1 MATKILSKSFSFS
14 YADSSQN
21 VSVLNSLKSSSGYSP
36 SEVAVDQNNK
46 QFISIAPYAF
56 INTSFDGGAGFNTE
70 IVSIKLEFK
79 AKTTATSSDAKFC
92 FWLGRDSGL
101 TNSANSVYVT
111 NRDELSYY
119 NTLSGWT
126 DSNYTT
132 WTLDFDYYTTS
143 LTPRVV
149 VLYSNTDR
157 SGLQFTSEDFS
168 FGGKG
173 LIIGIGTTN
182 LSGTT
187 AATLTMS
194 NLKLI
199 VDYKS
204 EVGEN
209 YTIQFNGNG
218 NTGGDLPLDF
228 TQGGT
233 STSVIMGNIPD
244 NIPIKTGYVFRGW
257 SSTPSYNQN
266 YRIAYWENGY
276 GGDADSNGVSATTT
290 GSNWT
295 YQDYCTNTGY
305 TGTST
310 TLVLYAQWEAS
321 VTNYTVTFDDNGG
334 TGGPGSITFPSGEG
348 VKIPDTTPTRNGY
361 TFRGWEYSSAGETV
375 RLNPG
380 DIISPKTS
388 ITLYAVWESNITNY
402 TITYNAN
409 GGFNAPSSETTTGS
423 YTIST
428 TQPTRTKYSFLGWST
443 NSSATSPSYYPE
455 DSLTV
460 SSSMT
465 LYAVWQSAI
474 KIELGRTNTAT
485 INFAY
490 QQIWFYFIPSIS
502 SSYIIES
509 SNSSGDPYVVLYD
522 GSGTQLAYN
531 DDSSDNGNN
540 FKLTYTL
547 NAGIKYYIK
556 VHHYSTNNSTS
567 NITFNI
573 TTNSYTIT
581 YNANGGSVSPTSQT
595 VTVGTETITPIAER
609 DKGVTSRTINFHANG
624 GTISKSNQTS
634 SATITYGSDG
644 WYTKAN
650 GGTYRTSNGGSY
662 IPTQS
667 ETLYNHW
674 YIASTGTYSSI
685 TFPTG
690 ERTGYKLIGFS
701 TNSSADPNN
710 FTGYK
715 PGQNVVVSE
724 TNYYAIWKPNSYQF
738 TLGKAEHVNTDESTS
753 SGTKNYGDTI
763 ILRATVDTGYSF
775 GQWTSSNTSLIDNQ
789 TSANTSFPMP
799 AGNITMTP
807 SVTSNQYKIIYDI
820 ETNANPG
827 NSLYSQPSDTIYS
840 YTGRSINIT
849 STEPIQ
855 TGGYTFVGWCRT
867 SNSTSDILKPG
878 DSINQSTSDITL
890 YAVWEKNI
898 EITYDINGGS
908 GSTPTKQSTTI
919 YNKNGAT
926 FSLASNTGFSREG
939 YEFDGWS
946 TTLNDSSTQV
956 LSDTIFKESATLYA
970 LWDIQY
976 YSLTTKIYT
985 NGVESN
991 EGGNSV
997 SISDIESGS
1006 SDGNTYAYG
1015 SVVKLI
1021 ATAVDPYDFESWS
1034 QDGVDKGPGAI
1045 SDKGNK
1051 SIQTFTIT
1059 KDTVIRANFA
1069 TGTISACF
1077 YCYDITSGQPVLTTS
1092 TVKLWIRSKAAT
1104 ELTYDEKVWEQ
1115 KSFSTKMTYNV
1126 PTHIQVLI
1134 ENGEEYEF
1142 NSGTGI
1148 NFDYEIPDQLT
1159 DILIKSEQSF
1169 SIPCKKLKE
1178 ENHIYVNNVLKK
1190 SGHIR
1195 DPYFSQ
1201 YEPIS
1206 SIWIGNKQIMGLSPS
1221 EVYPYTED
1229 SLLIDTLYVN
1239 NTGDFLEKSYQGY
1252 TSIKKI
1258 IIPKNIKTIGANYLS
1273 GCINL
1278 KTVKFLRN
1286 SELTSLGNWAF
1297 AEDSSLLKIYLPDK
1311 LQNIGKGAFQ
1321 NCAAL
1326 QKIVLPA
1333 SISTIQ
1339 QSAFYKCSSLQSL
1352 KLNHTKI
1359 TELPDSVFSSCS
1371 NLKRVF
1377 LPKTLTSIG
1386 SNAFQDCNSLEKIIY
1401 MGTIED
1407 WNKITISTDSTD
1419 SDSATIIQCIDG
1431 ITYTN
1436 LK

>member
-1 MATKILSKSFSFS
+1 MATKILSKTFAFQ
-14 YADSSQN
+14 YANSSQN

-36 SEVAVDQNNK
+36 SEVTADQNNK
-46 QFISIAPYAF
+46 EFISIAPYAF

-310 TLVLYAQWEAS
+310 TLVLYAQWEQN
-321 VTNYTVTFDDNGG
+321 TYTV
-334 TGGPGSITFPSGEG
+334 S
-348 VKIPDTTPTRNGY
+348 
-361 TFRGWEYSSAGETV
+361 
-375 RLNPG
+375 
-380 DIISPKTS
+380 
-388 ITLYAVWESNITNY
+388 
-402 TITYNAN
+402 YNAN
-409 GGFNAPSSETTTGS
+409 GGSGAPSSETTTGS

-443 NSSATSPSYYPE
+443 NSSATSPSYYPG

-460 SSSMT
+460 PSSMT

-474 KIELGRTNTAT
+474 KIELGKTNTAT

-522 GSGTQLAYN
+522 GSGTQLDYN

-573 TTNSYTIT
+573 TANSYTIT

-715 PGQNVVVSE
+715 AGQNVVVSE

-738 TLGKAEHVNTDESTS
+738 TLGAADHINTDGSTE
-753 SGTKNYGDTI
+753 SGTKNYEEQIT
-763 ILRATVDTGYSF
+763 LRATVDTGYSF
-775 GQWTSSNTSLIDNQ
+775 EQWTSSNTSLISNQ

-820 ETNANPG
+820 ETNANSKYTLSNKP
-827 NSLYSQPSDTIYS
+827 LDTIYS
-840 YTGRSINIT
+840 YTGGSITIT
-849 STEPIQ
+849 STKPQ
-855 TGGYTFVGWCRT
+855 QRGGYTFVGWCRT
-867 SNSTSDILKPG
+867 SNSISDILKPG
-878 DSINQSTSDITL
+878 DPINQSTSDITL

-898 EITYDINGGS
+898 EITYDINRGS

-939 YEFDGWS
+939 YEFKGWS

-970 LWDIQY
+970 LWEIQY

-997 SISDIESGS
+997 RVSDIESGS

-1015 SVVKLI
+1015 SVIKLV

-1069 TGTISACF
+1069 TGKISACF
-1077 YCYDITSGQPVLTTS
+1077 YCYDITSGSPELWEKSIPSPVN
-1092 TVKLWIRSKAAT
+1092 LWVRSKAIT
-1104 ELTYDEKVWEQ
+1104 ESDYGDWEQ
-1115 KSFSTKMTYNV
+1115 KSFSTKMTYNDS
-1126 PTHIQVLI
+1126 TRIQVLI
-1134 ENGEEYEF
+1134 ENGKKHEF

-1159 DILIKSEQSF
+1159 DILIESEQSF
-1169 SIPCKKLKE
+1169 SIPCKELKE
-1178 ENHIYVNNVLKK
+1178 ENHIYINNVLKK
-1190 SGHIR
+1190 SGHIK
-1195 DPYFSQ
+1195 DPYFSAN
-1201 YEPIS
+1201 ETIS
-1206 SIWIGNKQIMGLSPS
+1206 SIWIGNKQIMGVSPS

-1239 NTGDFLEKSYQGY
+1239 NQNYFLDKSYQGY

-1258 IIPKNIKTIGANYLS
+1258 IIPKNITTIGANYLS
-1273 GCINL
+1273 NCTNL
-1278 KTVKFLRN
+1278 KTVKFLQN
-1286 SELTSLGNWAF
+1286 SELTSLGNQAF
-1297 AEDSSLLKIYLPDK
+1297 AADNSLSKIYLPDK
-1311 LQNIGKGAFQ
+1311 LQNIGIGAFQ
-1321 NCAAL
+1321 DCTAL

-1333 SISTIQ
+1333 SVSTIQ
-1339 QSAFYKCSSLQSL
+1339 EYAFDNCVNLQSL

-1359 TELPDSVFSSCS
+1359 TELSDSVFAYCS

-1377 LPKTLTSIG
+1377 LPKTLTSI
-1386 SNAFQDCNSLEKIIY
+1386 SSQAFWKCNSLEKIIY

-1407 WNKITISTDSTD
+1407 WNKITISTGN
-1419 SDSATIIQCIDG
+1419 IYLNNVPIQCIDG
-1431 ITYTN
+1431 IIYTN

>member
-1 MATKILSKSFSFS
+1 MATKILSKTFSFY

-36 SEVAVDQNNK
+36 NEVVADQDNR
-46 QFISIAPYAF
+46 QFISIAPALF
-56 INTSFDGGAGFNTE
+56 FNDSLDGGAEFNTE
-70 IVSIKLEFK
+70 IVNIKLEFK
-79 AKTTATSSDAKFC
+79 AKTTETSSNAKFC

-101 TNSANSVYVT
+101 SNSANSVYVT

-132 WTLDFDYYTTS
+132 WTLDFDSYTTS
-143 LTPRVV
+143 LTPRIV

-218 NTGGDLPLDF
+218 NTGGVLPLDF

-244 NIPIKTGYVFRGW
+244 NIPIKTGYIFRGW

-310 TLVLYAQWEAS
+310 TLVLYAQWEQN
-321 VTNYTVTFDDNGG
+321 TYTV
-334 TGGPGSITFPSGEG
+334 S
-348 VKIPDTTPTRNGY
+348 
-361 TFRGWEYSSAGETV
+361 
-375 RLNPG
+375 
-380 DIISPKTS
+380 
-388 ITLYAVWESNITNY
+388 
-402 TITYNAN
+402 YNAN
-409 GGFNAPSSETTTGS
+409 GGSGAPSSETTTGS

-474 KIELGRTNTAT
+474 KIELGKTNTAT
-485 INFAY
+485 INFTY
-490 QQIWFYFIPSIS
+490 QQIWFYFIPNIS

-522 GSGTQLAYN
+522 SNGTQLASN

-540 FKLTYTL
+540 FKLIYTL
-547 NAGIKYYIK
+547 NAGTKYYIK
-556 VHHYSTNNSTS
+556 VYHHSNYTDTA

-573 TTNSYTIT
+573 TANSYTIA

-609 DKGVTSRTINFHANG
+609 DKGVTSRTINFYANG

-674 YIASTGTYSSI
+674 YIASTGTYSPI

-738 TLGKAEHVNTDESTS
+738 TLGGAEHVNTDGSTS
-753 SGTKNYGDTI
+753 SGTKNYEEQIT
-763 ILRATVDTGYSF
+763 LRATVDTGYSF
-775 GQWTSSNTSLIDNQ
+775 GQWTSSNTSLISNQ

-820 ETNANPG
+820 ETNANSKYTLSNKP
-827 NSLYSQPSDTIYS
+827 LDTIYS
-840 YTGRSINIT
+840 YTGGSITIT
-849 STEPIQ
+849 STKPQ
-855 TGGYTFVGWCRT
+855 QRGGYTFVGWCRT

-878 DSINQSTSDITL
+878 EPINQSTSDITL

-926 FSLASNTGFSREG
+926 FSLASNIGFSREG
-939 YEFDGWS
+939 YEFKGWS

-970 LWDIQY
+970 LWEIQY

-991 EGGNSV
+991 ESGNSV
-997 SISDIESGS
+997 SVSDIESGS
-1006 SDGNTYAYG
+1006 SQDNKYAYG
-1015 SVVKLI
+1015 SVIKLI

-1034 QDGVDKGPGAI
+1034 QDGVDKGPGTI
-1045 SDKGNK
+1045 SDNGNK

-1069 TGTISACF
+1069 TGEISACF
-1077 YCYDITSGQPVLTTS
+1077 YCYDITSGQPVSTTS
-1092 TVKLWIRSKAAT
+1092 TVKLWIRSKATT

-1148 NFDYEIPDQLT
+1148 NFDYEIPNQLT
-1159 DILIKSEQSF
+1159 DILITSNQNF

-1190 SGHIR
+1190 SGHIK
-1195 DPYFSQ
+1195 DPYFSAN
-1201 YEPIS
+1201 EPIS

-1221 EVYPYTED
+1221 EIYPYTED

-1239 NTGDFLEKSYQGY
+1239 NQNDFLDKSYQGY

-1258 IIPKNIKTIGANYLS
+1258 IIPKNITTIGANYLS
-1273 GCINL
+1273 SCTNL
-1278 KTVKFLRN
+1278 KTVKFLQN
-1286 SELTSLGNWAF
+1286 SGLTSLGNQAF
-1297 AEDSSLLKIYLPDK
+1297 ASDNHLLKIYLPDK
-1311 LQNIGKGAFQ
+1311 LQNIGEGVFQ
-1321 NCAAL
+1321 GCMAL

-1333 SISTIQ
+1333 SVSTIQ
-1339 QSAFYKCSSLQSL
+1339 KKAFYNCSSLQSL

-1359 TELPDSVFSSCS
+1359 TELPDDVFMFCRD
-1371 NLKRVF
+1371 LKVIF

-1386 SNAFQDCNSLEKIIY
+1386 QGAFDQCHSLEKIIY

-1407 WNKITISTDSTD
+1407 WNKITISPGNIYLNR
-1419 SDSATIIQCIDG
+1419 ATIQCIDG
-1431 ITYTN
+1431 VTHTN

>member
-1 MATKILSKSFSFS
+1 MAITYTITFDAKGGTGAPDPITF
-14 YADSSQN
+14 
-21 VSVLNSLKSSSGYSP
+21 SSGSGAEIPYTTPTKDGYTFLGWDVYSSGDMVYLHP
-36 SEVAVDQNNK
+36 GDTYAADADQTLYAVWSSTADG
-46 QFISIAPYAF
+46 S
-56 INTSFDGGAGFNTE
+56 SFDKAIPISLDTE
-70 IVSIKLEFK
+70 VNVEMPNGVADLYYKFTPPEDGYYIFESYNNGSVDPHISLYN
-79 AKTTATSSDAKFC
+79 SSDTNNAIGSNDDIDGSNNRNFK
-92 FWLGRDSGL
+92 LTQSLTSGTIYYL
-101 TNSANSVYVT
+101 KIHRYAPAAGTFNFSVT
-111 NRDELSYY
+111 KE
-119 NTLSGWT
+119 NT
-126 DSNYTT
+126 
-132 WTLDFDYYTTS
+132 YYTIKF
-143 LTPRVV
+143 
-149 VLYSNTDR
+149 D
-157 SGLQFTSEDFS
+157 
-168 FGGKG
+168 
-173 LIIGIGTTN
+173 
-182 LSGTT
+182 
-187 AATLTMS
+187 
-194 NLKLI
+194 
-199 VDYKS
+199 
-204 EVGEN
+204 
-209 YTIQFNGNG
+209 GNG
-218 NTGGDLPLDF
+218 ADAGSSIPDSITKE
-228 TQGGT
+228 GT
-233 STSVIMGNIPD
+233 STSVIMGDISSVVPT
-244 NIPIKTGYVFRGW
+244 KTGYIFRGW
-257 SSTPSYNQN
+257 SSTQEYNKD
-266 YRIAYWENGY
+266 YRIAYDSVSV
-276 GGDADSNGVSATTT
+276 GGADSNDVLATTT
-290 GSNWT
+290 QSTWT

-310 TLVLYAQWEAS
+310 TLVLYAQWEAN
-321 VTNYTVTFDDNGG
+321 V
-334 TGGPGSITFPSGEG
+334 
-348 VKIPDTTPTRNGY
+348 
-361 TFRGWEYSSAGETV
+361 
-375 RLNPG
+375 
-380 DIISPKTS
+380 
-388 ITLYAVWESNITNY
+388 TNY

-409 GGFNAPSSETTTGS
+409 GGSDAPSSETTTGS

-443 NSSATSPSYYPE
+443 NSSATSPSYYPG

-485 INFAY
+485 INFVG
-490 QQIWFYFIPSIS
+490 QQIWFYFTPSEGG
-502 SSYIIES
+502 SYTIES
-509 SNSSGDPYVVLYD
+509 SNSQGDPYVVLYNTNGD
-522 GSGTQLAYN
+522 QLAQN

-540 FKLTYTL
+540 FKLIYTL
-547 NAGIKYYIK
+547 NAGTKYYIK
-556 VHHYSTNNSTS
+556 VYHHSNYTDTA

-573 TTNSYTIT
+573 TANSYTIT

-595 VTVGTETITPIAER
+595 VAVGTETITPIAER

-715 PGQNVVVSE
+715 AGQNVVVSE

-738 TLGKAEHVNTDESTS
+738 TLGAADHINTDGSTE
-753 SGTKNYGDTI
+753 SGTKNYKDTI

-775 GQWTSSNTSLIDNQ
+775 GQWTSSNPSLIDNQ
-789 TSANTSFPMP
+789 TSANTSFSMP

-820 ETNANPG
+820 ETNANSKYTLSNKP
-827 NSLYSQPSDTIYS
+827 LDTIYS
-840 YTGRSINIT
+840 YTGGSITIT
-849 STEPIQ
+849 STKPQ
-855 TGGYTFVGWCRT
+855 QRGGYTFVGWCRT

-878 DSINQSTSDITL
+878 EPINQSTSDITL

-946 TTLNDSSTQV
+946 TTLNDSSTGV
-956 LSDTIFKESATLYA
+956 LSDTIFKESAILYA

-991 EGGNSV
+991 ESGNSV
-997 SISDIESGS
+997 RVSDIESGS
-1006 SDGNTYAYG
+1006 SQDNKYAYG
-1015 SVVKLI
+1015 SVIKLI
-1021 ATAVDPYDFESWS
+1021 AIAVDPYDFESWS

-1069 TGTISACF
+1069 TGKISACF

-1169 SIPCKKLKE
+1169 SIPCKKLKK
-1178 ENHIYVNNVLKK
+1178 ENHIYINNVKK
-1190 SGHIR
+1190 TSGHIR

-1273 GCINL
+1273 GCTNL
-1278 KTVKFLRN
+1278 KTVKFLQN
-1286 SELTSLGNWAF
+1286 SELTSLGNQAF
-1297 AEDSSLLKIYLPDK
+1297 AADISLSKIYLPDK
-1311 LQNIGKGAFQ
+1311 LQNIGIGAFQ
-1321 NCAAL
+1321 DCTAL

-1333 SISTIQ
+1333 SVSTIQ
-1339 QSAFYKCSSLQSL
+1339 EYAFDNCVNLQSL

-1359 TELPDSVFSSCS
+1359 TELPDSVFAYCS

-1377 LPKTLTSIG
+1377 LPKTLTSI
-1386 SNAFQDCNSLEKIIY
+1386 SSQAFWKCNSLEKIIY

-1407 WNKITISTDSTD
+1407 WNKITISTGNISLNGVP
-1419 SDSATIIQCIDG
+1419 IQCIDG
-1431 ITYTN
+1431 IIYIN
-1436 LK
+1436 LE

>member
-1 MATKILSKSFSFS
+1 MAITYTITFDAKGGTGAPDPITF
-14 YADSSQN
+14 
-21 VSVLNSLKSSSGYSP
+21 SSGSGAEIPPTTPTKDGYTFLGWDVYSSGDMVYLHP
-36 SEVAVDQNNK
+36 GDTYAADADQTLYAV
-46 QFISIAPYAF
+46 
-56 INTSFDGGAGFNTE
+56 
-70 IVSIKLEFK
+70 
-79 AKTTATSSDAKFC
+79 
-92 FWLGRDSGL
+92 
-101 TNSANSVYVT
+101 
-111 NRDELSYY
+111 
-119 NTLSGWT
+119 
-126 DSNYTT
+126 
-132 WTLDFDYYTTS
+132 
-143 LTPRVV
+143 
-149 VLYSNTDR
+149 
-157 SGLQFTSEDFS
+157 
-168 FGGKG
+168 
-173 LIIGIGTTN
+173 
-182 LSGTT
+182 
-187 AATLTMS
+187 
-194 NLKLI
+194 
-199 VDYKS
+199 
-204 EVGEN
+204 
-209 YTIQFNGNG
+209 
-218 NTGGDLPLDF
+218 
-228 TQGGT
+228 
-233 STSVIMGNIPD
+233 
-244 NIPIKTGYVFRGW
+244 W
-257 SSTPSYNQN
+257 SSTADGSSFDKAIPISLNTEVNVEMPNGVADLYYKFTPSEDGVYIFESYN
-266 YRIAYWENGY
+266 NGSMDPQISLY
-276 GGDADSNGVSATTT
+276 NSSDTNNAI
-290 GSNWT
+290 GSNDDIDGSNNRNFKLT
-295 YQDYCTNTGY
+295 QSLTS
-305 TGTST
+305 GTVYYLKIHRYAPAAGTFNFSVTKESGGST
-310 TLVLYAQWEAS
+310 TY
-321 VTNYTVTFDDNGG
+321 YTVTFDDNGG
-334 TGGPGSITFPSGEG
+334 TGGPGSMNFPRGEG
-348 VKIPDTTPTRNGY
+348 VEIPYTTPTRNGY
-361 TFRGWEYSSAGETV
+361 TFKGWEYSSAGETV

-409 GGFNAPSSETTTGS
+409 EGFNAPSSETTTGS

-443 NSSATSPSYYPE
+443 NSNATSPSYYPG

-474 KIELGRTNTAT
+474 KIELGKTNTAT

-573 TTNSYTIT
+573 TANSYTIT

-715 PGQNVVVSE
+715 AGQNAVVSE

-738 TLGKAEHVNTDESTS
+738 TLGEAEHVNTKGSTE
-753 SGTKNYGDTI
+753 SGTKNYGIPIT
-763 ILRATVDTGYSF
+763 LRATVDTGYSF

-789 TSANTSFPMP
+789 TSANTSFSMP

-827 NSLYSQPSDTIYS
+827 NSLYSKPSETIYS
-840 YTGRSINIT
+840 YTGGSINIT
-849 STEPIQ
+849 STEPVQ

-867 SNSTSDILKPG
+867 SNSTSDILNPG
-878 DSINQSTSDITL
+878 ASINQSTSDITL

-898 EITYDINGGS
+898 EITYNINGGS
-908 GSTPTKQSTTI
+908 GSTPIKQSTTI

-956 LSDTIFKESATLYA
+956 LSDTIFKESATLHA
-970 LWDIQY
+970 LWEIQY

-991 EGGNSV
+991 ESGNSV
-997 SISDIESGS
+997 RVSDIESGS

-1034 QDGVDKGPGAI
+1034 QDGVDKGSGKV
-1045 SDKGNK
+1045 SDNGNK

-1059 KDTVIRANFA
+1059 KNTVIRANFA
-1069 TGTISACF
+1069 TGKISACF
-1077 YCYDITSGQPVLTTS
+1077 YCYDITSGSPELWEKSIPSPVN
-1092 TVKLWIRSKAAT
+1092 LWVRSKAIT
-1104 ELTYDEKVWEQ
+1104 ESDYGDWEQ
-1115 KSFSTKMTYNV
+1115 KSFSTKMTYNDS
-1126 PTHIQVLI
+1126 TRIQVLI
-1134 ENGEEYEF
+1134 ENGKKYEF

-1169 SIPCKKLKE
+1169 SIPCKKLKK
-1178 ENHIYVNNVLKK
+1178 ENHIYVNNVKK
-1190 SGHIR
+1190 TSGHIR

-1273 GCINL
+1273 DCINL

-1407 WNKITISTDSTD
+1407 WNKITISTGNTYLNNVP
-1419 SDSATIIQCIDG
+1419 IQCIDG
-1431 ITYTN
+1431 IIYTN
-1436 LK
+1436 

>member
-21 VSVLNSLKSSSGYSP
+21 VSILNSLKSSSGYSP
-36 SEVAVDQNNK
+36 SEVVADQDNK
-46 QFISIAPYAF
+46 QFISIAPTIF
-56 INTSFDGGAGFNTE
+56 FKDSLDGGAEFNTE

-79 AKTTATSSDAKFC
+79 AKTTEPSSNAKFC

-101 TNSANSVYVT
+101 SNSANSIYVT

-143 LTPRVV
+143 LTPRIV

-218 NTGGDLPLDF
+218 NTGGVLPLDF

-244 NIPIKTGYVFRGW
+244 NIPIKTGYIFRGW

-266 YRIAYWENGY
+266 YRIAYWKNGY

-310 TLVLYAQWEAS
+310 TLVLYAQWEAN
-321 VTNYTVTFDDNGG
+321 V
-334 TGGPGSITFPSGEG
+334 
-348 VKIPDTTPTRNGY
+348 
-361 TFRGWEYSSAGETV
+361 
-375 RLNPG
+375 
-380 DIISPKTS
+380 
-388 ITLYAVWESNITNY
+388 TNY

-443 NSSATSPSYYPE
+443 NSSATSPSYYPG

-460 SSSMT
+460 SSNMT

-573 TTNSYTIT
+573 TANSYTIT

-609 DKGVTSRTINFHANG
+609 DKGVTSRTINFYANG

-662 IPTQS
+662 IPTKS

-715 PGQNVVVSE
+715 AGQNAVVSE

-738 TLGKAEHVNTDESTS
+738 TLGKAEHVNTKGSTE
-753 SGTKNYGDTI
+753 SGTKNYEEQIT
-763 ILRATVDTGYSF
+763 LRATVDTGYSF

-820 ETNANPG
+820 KTNANPG
-827 NSLYSQPSDTIYS
+827 NSLYNQPSDTIYS
-840 YTGRSINIT
+840 YTGTTNKITIT

-867 SNSTSDILKPG
+867 SNSTSDILNPG
-878 DSINQSTSDITL
+878 ASINQSTSDITL

-908 GSTPTKQSTTI
+908 GSTPSKQSTTI

-939 YEFDGWS
+939 YEFKGWS

-956 LSDTIFKESATLYA
+956 LSDTIFKESAPLYA
-970 LWDIQY
+970 LWGIQY

-997 SISDIESGS
+997 SVSNIENGS
-1006 SDGNTYAYG
+1006 FKDNKYAYG
-1015 SVVKLI
+1015 SVIKLV

-1034 QDGVDKGPGAI
+1034 QDWVDKGPGAI

-1077 YCYDITSGQPVLTTS
+1077 YCYDITSGSPELWEKSIPSPVN
-1092 TVKLWIRSKAAT
+1092 LWVRSKAET
-1104 ELTYDEKVWEQ
+1104 ESDYGDWEQ
-1115 KSFSTKMTYNV
+1115 KSFSTKMTYNDS
-1126 PTHIQVLI
+1126 TYIQVLI
-1134 ENGEEYEF
+1134 ENGKKHEF

-1159 DILIKSEQSF
+1159 DILIESEQSF
-1169 SIPCKKLKE
+1169 SIPCKKLKK

-1190 SGHIR
+1190 SGHIK

-1201 YEPIS
+1201 NEPIS

-1221 EVYPYTED
+1221 EIYPYIED

-1239 NTGDFLEKSYQGY
+1239 NQNDFLDKSYQGY

-1258 IIPKNIKTIGANYLS
+1258 IIPKNITTIGANYLS

-1278 KTVKFLRN
+1278 KTVKFLQN
-1286 SELTSLGNWAF
+1286 SELTSLGNQAF
-1297 AEDSSLLKIYLPDK
+1297 ASDISLSKIYLPDK
-1311 LQNIGKGAFQ
+1311 LQNIGIGAFQ
-1321 NCAAL
+1321 DCTAL

-1333 SISTIQ
+1333 SVSTIQ
-1339 QSAFYKCSSLQSL
+1339 EYAFDNCVNLQSL

-1359 TELPDSVFSSCS
+1359 TELSDSVFAYCS

-1377 LPKTLTSIG
+1377 LPKTLTSI
-1386 SNAFQDCNSLEKIIY
+1386 SSQAFWKCNSLEKIIY

-1407 WNKITISTDSTD
+1407 WNKITISTGNTYLNNVP
-1419 SDSATIIQCIDG
+1419 IQCING
-1431 ITYTN
+1431 IIYIN
-1436 LK
+1436 LE

>member
-1 MATKILSKSFSFS
+1 MATKILSKTFSFS

-21 VSVLNSLKSSSGYSP
+21 VSILNSLKSSSGYSP
-36 SEVAVDQNNK
+36 SEVVADQDNT

-56 INTSFDGGAGFNTE
+56 INTSFDGGAEFNTE

-79 AKTTATSSDAKFC
+79 AKTTEPSSNAKFC

-101 TNSANSVYVT
+101 SNSANSIYVT

-143 LTPRVV
+143 LTPRIV

-218 NTGGDLPLDF
+218 NTGGVLPLDF

-244 NIPIKTGYVFRGW
+244 NIPIKTGYIFRGW

-266 YRIAYWENGY
+266 YRIAYWKNGY
-276 GGDADSNGVSATTT
+276 GGDVDSNGVSATTT

-310 TLVLYAQWEAS
+310 TLVLYAQWERS
-321 VTNYTVTFDDNGG
+321 T
-334 TGGPGSITFPSGEG
+334 
-348 VKIPDTTPTRNGY
+348 
-361 TFRGWEYSSAGETV
+361 
-375 RLNPG
+375 
-380 DIISPKTS
+380 
-388 ITLYAVWESNITNY
+388 Y
-402 TITYNAN
+402 TITFNAN

-428 TQPTRTKYSFLGWST
+428 TQPTRMGYSFLGWST
-443 NSSATSPSYYPE
+443 SSSDTSLLYYPGR
-455 DSLTV
+455 SLTV
-460 SSSMT
+460 SSNMT
-465 LYAVWQSAI
+465 LYAIWLSAI
-474 KIELGRTNTAT
+474 KIELGSPNTAT
-485 INFAY
+485 INFVG
-490 QQIWFYFIPSIS
+490 QQIWFYFTPSEGG
-502 SSYIIES
+502 SYTIES
-509 SNSSGDPYVVLYD
+509 SNSQGDPYVVLYNTNGD
-522 GSGTQLAYN
+522 QLAQN

-540 FKLTYTL
+540 FKLIYTL
-547 NAGIKYYIK
+547 NAGTKYYIK
-556 VHHYSTNNSTS
+556 VYHHSNYTDTA

-573 TTNSYTIT
+573 TANSYTIT

-609 DKGVTSRTINFHANG
+609 DKGVTSRTINFYANG

-650 GGTYRTSNGGSY
+650 GGTYRASNGGSY

-674 YIASTGTYSSI
+674 YIASTSTYSSI

-715 PGQNVVVSE
+715 AGQNAVVSE

-738 TLGKAEHVNTDESTS
+738 TLGKAEHVNTKGSTE
-753 SGTKNYGDTI
+753 SGTKNYEVPIT
-763 ILRATVDTGYSF
+763 LRATVDTGYSF
-775 GQWTSSNTSLIDNQ
+775 GQWTSSNPSLIDNQ
-789 TSANTSFPMP
+789 TSANTSFSMP

-820 ETNANPG
+820 ETNANSKYTLSNKP
-827 NSLYSQPSDTIYS
+827 LDTIYS
-840 YTGRSINIT
+840 YTGGSITIT
-849 STEPIQ
+849 STKPQ
-855 TGGYTFVGWCRT
+855 QRGGYTFVGWCRT

-878 DSINQSTSDITL
+878 ASINQSTSDITL

-898 EITYDINGGS
+898 EITYDINGGI

-939 YEFDGWS
+939 YEFKGWS
-946 TTLNDSSTQV
+946 TTLNDSSTEV
-956 LSDTIFKESATLYA
+956 LSDTIFKESTTLYA
-970 LWDIQY
+970 LWKIQY

-991 EGGNSV
+991 ESGNSV
-997 SISDIESGS
+997 SVSDIESGS
-1006 SDGNTYAYG
+1006 SQDNKYAYG
-1015 SVVKLI
+1015 SVIKLI

-1034 QDGVDKGPGAI
+1034 QDNIDKGSGTV
-1045 SDKGNK
+1045 SDNGNK

-1069 TGTISACF
+1069 TGEISACF
-1077 YCYDITSGQPVLTTS
+1077 YCYDITSGQPVSTTS
-1092 TVKLWIRSKAAT
+1092 TVKLWIRSKATT

-1159 DILIKSEQSF
+1159 DILITSNQNF

-1190 SGHIR
+1190 SGHIK

-1201 YEPIS
+1201 DEPIS

-1221 EVYPYTED
+1221 KVYPYTED

-1239 NTGDFLEKSYQGY
+1239 NQNNFLDKSYQGY

-1258 IIPKNIKTIGANYLS
+1258 IIPKNITTIGANYLS
-1273 GCINL
+1273 SCTNL
-1278 KTVKFLRN
+1278 KTVKFLQN
-1286 SELTSLGNWAF
+1286 SELTSLGNQAF
-1297 AEDSSLLKIYLPDK
+1297 ASDNHLLKIYLPDN
-1311 LQNIGKGAFQ
+1311 LQNIGEGAFQ
-1321 NCAAL
+1321 DCTAL

-1333 SISTIQ
+1333 SVSTIQ
-1339 QSAFYKCSSLQSL
+1339 KKAFYNCNSLQSL

-1359 TELPDSVFSSCS
+1359 TELPDTVFGFCS
-1371 NLKRVF
+1371 NLKVIF

-1386 SNAFQDCNSLEKIIY
+1386 QAAFYQCNSLKKIIY

-1407 WNKITISTDSTD
+1407 WNKITISTGNIYLNRT
-1419 SDSATIIQCIDG
+1419 TIQCIDG
-1431 ITYTN
+1431 VTHTN